1 MNWSKS
7 YNNGFPCWLRWW
19 RIHLQR
25 RRPGFNLWVGKIPWR
40 RDRLSTPVFLPGESH
55 RQRSFMGYSP
65 WGCKESDVTEQVTLQ
80 YWQLIVIWKL
90 RILPV
95 YMSRSFAGP
104 DHSSLFTGAQFREE
118 CLRWF
123 HWRKSKP
130 CSGSLRHSLA
140 ARVMKARPE
149 WKFQCR
155 AILRYIQGICFL
167 K

>member
-1 MNWSKS
+1 MCIPYPFWASLVAQLVKS
-7 YNNGFPCWLRWW
+7 LPAIRET
-19 RIHLQR
+19 
-25 RRPGFNLWVGKIPWR
+25 WVR
-40 RDRLSTPVFLPGESH
+40 FLGWEDSLERGTATH
-55 RQRSFMGYSP
+55 SSYSGLENYSNYSP